1 MPGKDDVLAVI
12 DEEIGKLQALREK
25 IVQDRARE
33 YRRHVMGQR
42 VSVFSGMTIR
52 ASTLRDARAEEYI
65 KLFIL
70 PFKNV
75 LPPRMFPKTTQALP
89 EKLENWDN
97 AKTAALL
104 LDLHRAL
111 EDDYKAQQ

>member
-1 MPGKDDVLAVI
+1 MGKDDVLAVI
-12 DEEIGKLQALREK
+12 DSEIDKLQKMRAK
-25 IVQDRARE
+25 IVQDRAKE
-33 YRRHVMGQR
+33 YQKHMMGQR
-42 VSVFSGMTIR
+42 VSVFSGMIIR

-65 KLFIL
+65 KFYIL
-70 PFKNV
+70 PFKTV

-97 AKTAALL
+97 AKTVALL

>member
-1 MPGKDDVLAVI
+1 MQGKDDVLAVI
-12 DEEIGKLQALREK
+12 DREIDELQKLRAK
-25 IVQDRARE
+25 IVQDRAKE
-33 YRRHVMGQR
+33 YRRHVMGER
-42 VSVFSGMTIR
+42 VSVFSGMIIR

-65 KLFIL
+65 KLF
-70 PFKNV
+70 V
-75 LPPRMFPKTTQALP
+75 LPWKSVLPQRLFPKTTQALP